1 MKKVLWSALVVALLL
16 TVLIS
21 GSSCSKTV
29 SVTATPTPTLTVT
42 PTPAPTITS
51 TPSQSSANVIVKSPD
66 GSVSLSVPSDWNT
79 NDTSL
84 FPGAIIGAANST
96 NDEYVIVTKRPKSDY
111 GASST
116 INDYMTVVKSVFA
129 AILTNPIWGQ
139 ASSITIGGCKGLT
152 TQVTGTRTRDNANLT
167 FLINALESKNYYYNV
182 CGWTITSAADAN
194 KPAIENIIKS
204 FKETD

>member
-16 TVLIS
+16 TLLIS
-21 GSSCSKTV
+21 GSSCGKTA

-42 PTPAPTITS
+42 PVPTITS
-51 TPSQSSANVIVKSPD
+51 TPSQSSADVLVKSPD

-84 FPGAIIGAANST
+84 YPGSIIGVANST
-96 NDEYVIVTKRPKSDY
+96 NDEYVIVTKKSKSGY
-111 GASST
+111 GSGST
-116 INDYMTVVKSVFA
+116 INDYMTTVKNVFA

-139 ASSITIGGCKGLT
+139 TSSVTIGGCNGLT

-167 FLINALESKNYYYNV
+167 YFINALESKNYYYNV